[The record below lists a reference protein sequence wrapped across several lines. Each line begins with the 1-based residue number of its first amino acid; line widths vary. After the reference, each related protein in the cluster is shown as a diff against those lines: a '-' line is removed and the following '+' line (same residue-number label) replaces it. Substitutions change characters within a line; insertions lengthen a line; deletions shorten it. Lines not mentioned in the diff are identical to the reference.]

1 MQQIAW
7 FFCLDIIYN
16 IIYLTLQINSQM
28 RKLKSIMLMG
38 CMLCMQFLWAQTV
51 VTGRVTDSRDGTPL
65 PGVTVTIKNTNQ
77 STVTAADGTY
87 SITVPANGRL
97 IFSYVGYQ
105 NVEVGPDN
113 AGAVAL
119 TQGENSLNE
128 VVVVG
133 YGTKIKRDVTSSISK
148 ISNRDFQNL
157 PLPSFESALQGRAAG
172 VFINQGSGKL
182 GQGLNVRVR
191 GISSISA
198 NQQPFIVIDG
208 VPVVSQSLG
217 SATEPDNPLAT
228 LNPDDIESIEV
239 LKDASSSAIYGAR
252 ASNGV
257 ILITTKSG
265 KAGRTK
271 VNFGYFTGWS
281 EPTKKQEFL
290 NSAQYRELFTA
301 AAENEGYD
309 AAEEFEANTGTND
322 WNSTNDVNWADQAFQ
337 QGRINQYNL
346 SLSGGDARTKFLL
359 SGSWNDQKGIIL
371 GNRLNRGNVR
381 LNLDHAVTSRIRLGT
396 NLSLVKSDNYR
407 VASDNAFTNPLQ
419 LNAIPPLHPLY
430 DADGNY
436 NPATLYYNN
445 LIDQLASSNVATTYR
460 SISSAFGEVNIFPS
474 LSFRSQVGLD
484 WNNLQEEQY
493 LGRETLDGAPTG
505 QGFNNQ
511 VTSTIV
517 TYTNTLNFRKNFSE
531 VHNLDGL
538 AGMEFQEGK
547 TTGASVSG
555 RAFPSNRFTKIA
567 SAAIIDAG
575 SSTEQAFTFVS
586 YFARANYKFN
596 DRYLLGASFR
606 VDGSSR
612 FSKKEQYGVFP
623 AVSAGWI
630 ISEENFMNDQDVL
643 SFLKLRGS
651 WGRTGNAEIGNFSS
665 RTLFSASAYA
675 DIAGLVATQIAA
687 DDLRWERTD
696 QLDFGV
702 DFGFFNNRISGEVD
716 YFQKKTRDLLLSVP
730 VPSVNGFSNMVK
742 NIGSMENTGWEFVLN
757 ANILTG
763 DLKWTFSGNVS
774 TYDNEVTKLVAPV
787 PASQRTLG
795 RLAVGAPFGQFYGR
809 KYMGVDPAN
818 GDALYMMKDGK
829 STNDLSLAADTLLGN
844 PNPDFYGGFN
854 NRFSFKGFDLDIQT
868 QFVKGVDVYNIAG
881 FFQSVNGDYFDNQT
895 VDQMNFWRK
904 PGDVTDIPQPRL
916 YASNGAAKSSRWV
929 QDGSYFRIKTVNL
942 GYNLPRSI
950 ISRAKIETA
959 RVFVAG
965 TNLLTLTDYKG
976 YDPEVNT
983 TYTGNLNLGH
993 DFYTPPQARTISV
1006 GLNIGF

>member
-1 MQQIAW
+1 
-7 FFCLDIIYN
+7 
-16 IIYLTLQINSQM
+16 M

-38 CMLCMQFLWAQTV
+38 CLLCMQFLWAQTV

-105 NVEVGPDN
+105 NVEVGADN

-148 ISNRDFQNL
+148 INNRDFQNL

-239 LKDASSSAIYGAR
+239 LKDAASAAIYGAR

-265 KAGRTK
+265 KAGKTK

-281 EPTKKQEFL
+281 EPTKKQQFL
-290 NSAQYRELFTA
+290 NAAQYKELFSVA
-301 AAENEGYD
+301 AQNSDFGALD
-309 AAEEFEANTGTND
+309 PAEEFMFESGTDD
-322 WNSTNDVNWADQAFQ
+322 WNSTNDVNWADEAFQ

-346 SLSGGDARTKFLL
+346 SLNGGDARTKFLI
-359 SGSWNDQKGIIL
+359 SGSWNDQEGIIL

-381 LNLDHAVTSRIRLGT
+381 LNLDHSLTNRIRLGT

-407 VASDNAFTNPLQ
+407 VPSDNAFTNPLQ
-419 LNAIPPLHPLY
+419 LNALPPLHPLR
-430 DADGNY
+430 DADGNF
-436 NPATLYYNN
+436 NSATLYYNN
-445 LIDQLASSNVATTYR
+445 LIDQVASTNVATTYR
-460 SISSAFGEVNIFPS
+460 SISSAFGELNILPS
-474 LSFRSQVGLD
+474 LTFRSQVGLD

-517 TYTNTLNFRKNFSE
+517 TFTNTLNFRKNFSE

-538 AGMEFQEGK
+538 AGIEYQKGS

-575 SSTEQAFTFVS
+575 SSTETGFAFVS
-586 YFARANYKFN
+586 YFARANYKFR

-612 FSKKEQYGVFP
+612 FSEAERYGTFP

-630 ISEENFMNDQDVL
+630 ISEEGFLNNQDVL

-665 RTLFSASAYA
+665 LTLYSASAYA
-675 DIAGLVATQIAA
+675 DIAGLVASQIGVP
-687 DDLRWERTD
+687 DLRWERTD
-696 QLDFGV
+696 QMDIGLDFG
-702 DFGFFNNRISGEVD
+702 FLNNRISGEVD
-716 YFQKKTRDLLLSVP
+716 YFKKNTRDLLLNVP
-730 VPSVNGFSNMVK
+730 LPSVNGFSNIVK

-763 DLKWTFSGNVS
+763 DLKWTFSGNIS
-774 TYDNEVTKLVAPV
+774 TYDNKVTKLVAPV
-787 PASQRTLG
+787 PAGQRTLG

-818 GDALYMMKDGK
+818 GDALYMTADGK
-829 STNDLSLAADTLLGN
+829 TTNQYSLAVDTVLGN

-868 QFVKGVDVYNIAG
+868 QFVKGVDVYNVAG

-895 VDQMNFWRK
+895 VDQMQYWK
-904 PGDVTDIPQPRL
+904 QAGDVTDVPQPRL
-916 YASNGAAKSSRWV
+916 YSGNGAGKSSRWV

-942 GYNLPRSI
+942 GYNLPRSLTN
-950 ISRAKIETA
+950 RARIETA

-983 TYTGNLNLGH
+983 TYVGNLNLGH
-993 DFYTPPQARTISV
+993 DFYTPPQAKTISV
-1006 GLNIGF
+1006 GVNIGF